1 MPGSEYQTVGFHF
14 MVTFHGLPKAQDVD
28 VRFQSVSGLD
38 VEMETEPWKEG
49 GENHFEHRL
58 PTRTKYS
65 AGLTLKR
72 GLLGPGKSGLTDWFR
87 DAFVH
92 LKLQPL
98 DVVSVELLNE
108 KHEVLF
114 KWDLEWVWP
123 KSWKVAELNAERSEV
138 LIETLELS
146 YNRLAFKNP

>member
-1 MPGSEYQTVGFHF
+1 MANAEHQTVGFHF
-14 MVTFHGLPKAQDVD
+14 MVTFHELPGAQNVD

-38 VEMETEPWKEG
+38 VDMDMESWKEG

-58 PTRTKYS
+58 PTRTKFS
-65 AGLTLKR
+65 AGVTLKR
-72 GLLGPGKSGLTDWFR
+72 GLLAPGKSGLTDWCK

-92 LKLQPL
+92 LKLKPL
-98 DVVSVELLNE
+98 NLVSVELLDE
-108 KHEVLF
+108 KHEVLL

-123 KSWKVAELNAERSEV
+123 RSWKVAELNAERSEV

-146 YNRLAFKNP
+146 YNRLSFKNP